1 MSDRPM
7 PAPGAR
13 AAVAR
18 AVLDRSAYMT
28 LGTADADGRPWV
40 SPVWFACDAHR
51 TFWWVSRPDAVHS
64 RNIAA
69 RPDVAIVVFDTG
81 AAVGEAQA
89 VYVRARAAQVDDP
102 DGLRVFSRASVA
114 AGLPP
119 WSMTDVTAPGGLRLY
134 RAVAAE
140 ISLLDAT
147 TGSPRDERFV
157 VDL

>member
-1 MSDRPM
+1 M
-7 PAPGAR
+7 PGPAAL

-18 AVLDRSAYMT
+18 SVVDRSAYMT

-40 SPVWFACDAHR
+40 TPVWFACEAHR
-51 TFWWVSRPDAVHS
+51 TFWWVSRPAAVHS

-81 AAVGEAQA
+81 AAVGTAQA

-114 AGLPP
+114 AGLAP
-119 WSMTDVTAPGGLRLY
+119 WSVADVTAPEDLRLY
-134 RAVAAE
+134 RAVATE

-147 TGSPRDERFV
+147 SGSGRDERFV